1 MKPLLSA
8 IWGSPGNCDIVI
20 NYSLG
25 IRLNHSCQ
33 VAYKLPAERQ
43 SHLPPSWHTSVCFI
57 IEYKHDTGVF
67 LRSGDWKCLPK
78 QAGLQVGAWHWQ
90 HLRGL
95 ESMAELMLARS
106 REGVEQAISGSR
118 ALASA
123 AITWQMDKWFFF
135 RASSKMKLMETI
147 KWMPC
152 QTNKSN

>member
-1 MKPLLSA
+1 M
-8 IWGSPGNCDIVI
+8 
-20 NYSLG
+20 
-25 IRLNHSCQ
+25 
-33 VAYKLPAERQ
+33 
-43 SHLPPSWHTSVCFI
+43 CFI

-67 LRSGDWKCLPK
+67 LRSGDWKRLLK

-123 AITWQMDKWFFF
+123 AITWQMDK
-135 RASSKMKLMETI
+135 
-147 KWMPC
+147 
-152 QTNKSN
+152 